1 MIWTDD
7 PTRLLLVA
15 GLGVSYG
22 LVCLMPYLRHRRKR
36 LAAQRAK
43 AEAAAS
49 PTPGWIVAYASQT
62 GNAEALAEQTLAT
75 LRLAG
80 IAAQLS
86 ELSELDA
93 DDLRRAERILFL
105 VSTYGEGDAPDT
117 AAAFAGRLM
126 TAEVALPRLHY
137 AVLALGDSAYAQ
149 FCGFGRALDGWLQ
162 RQGAQSLFPRIE
174 VDRSADAAIA
184 QWRQQLSHLAGTSD
198 APDWSGPSFGDWQ
211 LRARTLLNPGSA
223 GAPLYHLELV
233 PLAAGL
239 SDGLPDALPNTLPDA
254 SSNALPN
261 RQPDALP
268 DWQSGDLVQV
278 AAPADPSHPRE
289 YSIAS
294 IPADG
299 AVQLLV
305 RLHSHPDGSHGV
317 ASGWLTRQL
326 EIGETV
332 QLRLRQHR
340 RFRLEGNARRP
351 LILIGNGSGI
361 AGLRGHLRAR
371 ALAGEGRNWLL
382 FGERNSAHDFHYR
395 DELEALHRAGR
406 LDIDLVWSRDGGA
419 AGAAVGDAAPAVV
432 PAVPRYVQDLLP
444 AQADKLRAW
453 LADGAAIYVCG
464 SLDGMAAGVDLA
476 LEQIVGRDALDA
488 LVAEKRYQRD
498 VY

>member
-36 LAAQRAK
+36 LAVQRAK

-62 GNAEALAEQTLAT
+62 GNAETLAEQTLAT

-105 VSTYGEGDAPDT
+105 VSTYGEGDAPDA

-126 TAEVALPRLHY
+126 TAGVALPRLHY

-149 FCGFGRALDGWLQ
+149 FCGFGRALDAWLAA
-162 RQGAQSLFPRIE
+162 RGAHSLFPRIE

-184 QWRQQLSHLAGTSD
+184 LWRQQLSHLAGTSD
-198 APDWSGPSFGDWQ
+198 APDWSAPSFEDWQ
-211 LRARTLLNPGSA
+211 LHARAELNPGSA
-223 GAPLYHLELV
+223 GAPVYHLELT
-233 PLAAGL
+233 PLGGL
-239 SDGLPDALPNTLPDA
+239 
-254 SSNALPN
+254 
-261 RQPDALP
+261 LP
-268 DWQSGDLVQV
+268 DWQSGDLVQI
-278 AAPADPSHPRE
+278 AAPAEPSRPRE

-299 AVQLLV
+299 GVHLLV
-305 RLHSHPDGSHGV
+305 RLHRHDDGSHGV
-317 ASGWLTRQL
+317 ASGWLTRQAD
-326 EIGETV
+326 IGQTV
-332 QLRLRQHR
+332 RLRLRQHR
-340 RFRLEGNARRP
+340 RFRLEGNAVRP

-371 ALAGEGRNWLL
+371 ALAGQGRNWLL

-395 DELEALHRAGR
+395 AELEAMQRTGR
-406 LDIDLVWSRDGGA
+406 LELDLDWSRDAANGA
-419 AGAAVGDAAPAVV
+419 
-432 PAVPRYVQDLLP
+432 PRYVQDLLP
-444 AQADKLRAW
+444 ARVDKLRAW
-453 LADGAAIYVCG
+453 VADGAAIYVCG
-464 SLDGMAAGVDLA
+464 SLAGMAAGVDDA
-476 LEQIVGRDALDA
+476 LEHILGRLQLDT
-488 LVAEKRYQRD
+488 LVTEKRYQRD